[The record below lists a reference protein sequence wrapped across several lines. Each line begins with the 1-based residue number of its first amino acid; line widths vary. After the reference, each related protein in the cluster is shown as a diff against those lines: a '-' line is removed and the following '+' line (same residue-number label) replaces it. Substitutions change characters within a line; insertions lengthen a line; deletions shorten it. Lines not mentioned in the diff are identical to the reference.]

1 MKIYKQGQGNMS
13 RYGAVALAVL
23 VALYAAFCWYVW
35 QVGSSSE
42 MTMGNVHALA
52 NVTGLVGAVIL
63 LVGITWC
70 GIWLAFFHEVAGE
83 FLIDVDTELRKVVWP
98 EVLPL
103 FDPKTS
109 AWGSTYVVIITTII
123 LTVYIGV
130 VDRVLGWVLTDC
142 LLKKL
147 LVG

>member
-1 MKIYKQGQGNMS
+1 MS
-13 RYGAVALAVL
+13 RYGAVALAVMIA
-23 VALYAAFCWYVW
+23 VYAAFCWWYW

-42 MTMGNVHALA
+42 MTMGNVQALTNA
-52 NVTGLVGAVIL
+52 RGIVGAVIL
-63 LVGITWC
+63 LAGITGC
-70 GIWLAFFHEVAGE
+70 GVWLAFFHEVAGE

-130 VDRVLGWVLTDC
+130 VDRVLSWVLTEH
-142 LLKKL
+142 LLRKL

>member
-35 QVGSSSE
+35 QVGSSSD
-42 MTMGNVHALA
+42 MTMGNVQALA
-52 NVTGLVGAVIL
+52 DAKAIVGAVVL
-63 LVGITWC
+63 LAGITGC

-103 FDPKTS
+103 FDPKAS

-123 LTVYIGV
+123 LTVYIGM
-130 VDRVLGWVLTDC
+130 VDRVLGWVSDY

>member
-1 MKIYKQGQGNMS
+1 MS

-35 QVGSSSE
+35 QVGSSSDL
-42 MTMGNVHALA
+42 TMGNVHALA
-52 NVTGLVGAVIL
+52 NAKAIVGAVVL
-63 LVGITWC
+63 LAGITGC
-70 GIWLAFFHEVAGE
+70 GIWLAFFHDVAGE

-103 FDPKTS
+103 FDPKAS

-123 LTVYIGV
+123 LTVYIGM
-130 VDRVLGWVLTDC
+130 VDRVLGWVSDY

>member
-13 RYGAVALAVL
+13 RYGAVVLAVL

-35 QVGSSSE
+35 QVGSSSD
-42 MTMGNVHALA
+42 MTMGNVQALA
-52 NVTGLVGAVIL
+52 DAKAIVGAVVL
-63 LVGITWC
+63 LAGITGC
-70 GIWLAFFHEVAGE
+70 GIWLAFFHGVAGE

-103 FDPKTS
+103 FDPKAS

-123 LTVYIGV
+123 LTVYIGM
-130 VDRVLGWVLTDC
+130 VDRVLGWVSDY